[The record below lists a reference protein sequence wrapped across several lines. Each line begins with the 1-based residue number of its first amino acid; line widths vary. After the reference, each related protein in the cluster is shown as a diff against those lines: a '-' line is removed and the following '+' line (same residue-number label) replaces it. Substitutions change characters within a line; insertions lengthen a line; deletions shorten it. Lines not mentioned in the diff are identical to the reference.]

1 MPPCGGKVFQ
11 QIYQLCTSYRGL
23 VWLMLAADL
32 LIALAYIAI
41 PVTMAVVL
49 SHRRD
54 DIPYPWLWTLFV
66 AFIIACG
73 MPHLVHAWSLF
84 TGIEYLAAH
93 VVIGLVTAM
102 ASVGTAIAFAFVLP
116 QIKNL
121 PSPRQQLAIL
131 EKEVAYRTKEKD
143 RLIREINHR
152 KGNQLQILS
161 SLLRLERKAADND
174 KTSAMLDRMTAE
186 VERMSE
192 RHRALST
199 VDHLGPDHLFDNAI
213 PATQQDGV

>member
-121 PSPRQQLAIL
+121 PSPRQQRAIL
-131 EKEVAYRTKEKD
+131 EK
-143 RLIREINHR
+143 
-152 KGNQLQILS
+152 
-161 SLLRLERKAADND
+161 
-174 KTSAMLDRMTAE
+174 
-186 VERMSE
+186 
-192 RHRALST
+192 
-199 VDHLGPDHLFDNAI
+199 
-213 PATQQDGV
+213 